1 VPGHEG
7 RKADMSPAAG
17 AAMRAVLKEMGRV
30 GDDAAD
36 AAAGHTLAARHA
48 AANKLITNHERVL
61 RDLCRTDGA
70 PVSQPELVRLPG
82 AEAEVNVFLREA
94 ARRLLGRQPGQR
106 ARMPTREEGAGWAGA
121 AKYLAGRLQ
130 VSEEEVGHV
139 PGHEGR
145 KADMSPAAGAAMQSV
160 LAEMAKEGGDAAAG
174 LGGARAMNS
183 SHIEYEHADCTEQ
196 LTLLTASWITQALF
210 SIGALLML
218 TMHKV
223 LTHVEPK
230 LFVGSFIVC
239 AVGSC
244 TYLAKNSGMDEI
256 EISGRKVPIVRYVD
270 WAITLPLML
279 YQLCD
284 LGGADTA
291 STLLVISCF
300 LLFLFAALVAACTD
314 RLKPVWC
321 VVVCLFYGLTVYN
334 LHSEVAEGTL
344 SAQDQQARDLFHRL
358 EIFCLVFWSCY
369 PVVVLLGRLKP
380 AVVSR
385 LIEDALICA
394 LDCVAKLGMAGFI
407 LVWAIQTSD

>member
-1 VPGHEG
+1 MTEHPFVARYDAARKLITNHERVLRDLCRADGPPTSQPELARLPGQEKEVNHFLYETARRLLGRRPGQRPGRPASTIEGAAWAGAAKYLAGRLQVSEEEVGHVPGHEG

-145 KADMSPAAGAAMQSV
+145 KADMSPAAGAAVQSV

-256 EISGRKVPIVRYVD
+256 EISGRKVPI
-270 WAITLPLML
+270 A
-279 YQLCD
+279 
-284 LGGADTA
+284 
-291 STLLVISCF
+291 
-300 LLFLFAALVAACTD
+300 
-314 RLKPVWC
+314 
-321 VVVCLFYGLTVYN
+321 
-334 LHSEVAEGTL
+334 
-344 SAQDQQARDLFHRL
+344 
-358 EIFCLVFWSCY
+358 
-369 PVVVLLGRLKP
+369 
-380 AVVSR
+380 
-385 LIEDALICA
+385 
-394 LDCVAKLGMAGFI
+394 
-407 LVWAIQTSD
+407 